1 MITLVIYGT
10 TGLTSTADT
19 GAFYCPNCG
28 GQQHYEMRQVR
39 RFFTL
44 YFIPLI
50 PLDVIGR
57 FVRCGGC
64 GSEYQ
69 ESVLHFD
76 PQAQQQAFFDDLKR
90 VMILMAIADGGI
102 DPTEIAV
109 IQQNYQDLSGNAISE
124 AEISQEAQL
133 AISAGATVSG
143 YAGQIADDLGDEGKA
158 VVVQVAF
165 AVASAGGNLPQGKQ
179 AQLQQ
184 LPAALGISQD
194 YFKQIISSV
203 SGG

>member
-1 MITLVIYGT
+1 MISLVIYGT

-19 GAFYCPNCG
+19 GAFYCPNCA

-57 FVRCGGC
+57 FVKCGGC

-69 ESVLHFD
+69 ESVLQYD
-76 PQAQQQAFFDDLKR
+76 PQAQQQSFFDELKR
-90 VMILMAIADGGI
+90 VMILMAIADRGV
-102 DPTEIAV
+102 DAAEVAA
-109 IQQNYQDLSGNAISE
+109 IQQNYQDLTGNTISE
-124 AEISQEAQL
+124 AEISQDAQL
-133 AISAGATVSG
+133 AISAGATASG
-143 YAGQIADDLGDEGKA
+143 YAAQIADELADEGKA

-165 AVASAGGNLPQGKQ
+165 AVASAGGNLPPEKQ

-184 LPAALGISQD
+184 LPAALGISED
-194 YFKQIISSV
+194 FFKQVISGV